1 LPSFR
6 VVALALMFLV
16 SGQSAELPSFRD
28 YRVSNIYRGRVKA
41 PDFGD
46 LSHYSGTD
54 VRCFGEEPNS
64 YTAKPA
70 NFSGH
75 FVIDT
80 CSCGSGCHYLFIWDA
95 LSGKVYR
102 EFPFGS
108 INIGPYYGLGS
119 IGPPIRYKGEDFRVD
134 SSLLIVESCI
144 EGKCDC
150 AKRYYTWDGQRF
162 NLVLKKPARM
172 PRDCSK

>member
-1 LPSFR
+1 
-6 VVALALMFLV
+6 MFLV

-28 YRVSNIYRGRVKA
+28 HRVSNIYRGRVKA

-46 LSHYSGTD
+46 LNHYSGTD
-54 VRCFGEEPNS
+54 VRCFGEEPTS
-64 YTAKPA
+64 YTEKPV

-75 FVIDT
+75 FVVDT

-108 INIGPYYGLGS
+108 IDIGPYYGLGS
-119 IGPPIRYKGEDFRVD
+119 IGPPTRY
-134 SSLLIVESCI
+134 
-144 EGKCDC
+144 
-150 AKRYYTWDGQRF
+150 
-162 NLVLKKPARM
+162 
-172 PRDCSK
+172 